1 MEMTILR
8 SGGLTT
14 VQDLGRPGHRAAGVP
29 ASGAADALALRLA
42 NLLVG
47 NPENAAALECALV
60 GPDLIF
66 SESVT
71 IAVGGA
77 SFAGLPAWRP
87 IQVPANERIEL
98 GTCLGGCRGYVA
110 ISGGIAVEPVQGSRS
125 TYLRA
130 GLGGWQGRALRAD
143 DRLPLGTPQ
152 RTGKIDH
159 WKVSP
164 RVLPAY
170 TTSPRLR
177 VVAGA
182 QADEFGPGWREAEF
196 AVTPQFDRMGL
207 RLSGPAV
214 TRLNERE
221 LLSAAV
227 APGTVQV
234 PPDGQPIILLADA
247 QTIGGY
253 PRLAHVIAVDLP
265 LVAQLQAGNT
275 VRFQEVSLEEAHRLW
290 LARERDLAI
299 LAEGLAQ
306 KFTVAK

>member
-8 SGGLTT
+8 AGGLAT

-29 ASGAADALALRLA
+29 PGGAADALALRLA

-47 NPENAAALECALV
+47 NPENTAALECALV
-60 GPDLIF
+60 GPELEF
-66 SESVT
+66 SAPAT

-77 SFAGLPAWRP
+77 AFAGLPAWRP
-87 IQVPANERIEL
+87 VQVAANEKIVL
-98 GTCLGGCRGYVA
+98 GACVGGCRGYVA
-110 ISGGIAVEPVQGSRS
+110 IAGGIAVEPVQGSRS

-130 GLGGWQGRALRAD
+130 GLGGWQGRALRAGD
-143 DRLPLGTPQ
+143 TLPLGVPL
-152 RTGKIDH
+152 RSGRIDH
-159 WKVSP
+159 WSVSP
-164 RVLPAY
+164 RVLPVY
-170 TTSPRLR
+170 SSSPRLR
-177 VVAGA
+177 VVRGA
-182 QADEFGPGWREAEF
+182 QTEEFDAVWRDAEF
-196 AVTPQFDRMGL
+196 QVTPQFDRMGL
-207 RLSGPAV
+207 RLAGPKV
-214 TRLNERE
+214 TRSGERE

-253 PRLAHVIAVDLP
+253 PRLAHVIAVDQP
-265 LVAQLQAGNT
+265 LVAQLQAGGT

-306 KFTVAK
+306 KFAGK